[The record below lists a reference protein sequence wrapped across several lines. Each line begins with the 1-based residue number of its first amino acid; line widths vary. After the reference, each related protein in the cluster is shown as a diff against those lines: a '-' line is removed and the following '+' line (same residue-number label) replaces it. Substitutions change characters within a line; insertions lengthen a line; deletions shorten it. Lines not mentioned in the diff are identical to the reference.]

1 MKNWKI
7 PVASVQK
14 FAPNEYISACE
25 PMLLNCDLCADV
37 VGEGKKY
44 DRVHVDG
51 FMEGGIM
58 DGQYAHKTFTS
69 CGAESMEVECGELSK
84 LTVTAFGH
92 YSEVAGAEVC
102 GNHWV
107 IPMSQPVEAYFWM
120 TDNIGHATAAT
131 FELNKS

>member
-1 MKNWKI
+1 MMKNWKI

-51 FMEGGIM
+51 FMEAM
-58 DGQYAHKTFTS
+58 KVFFAK
-69 CGAESMEVECGELSK
+69 
-84 LTVTAFGH
+84 
-92 YSEVAGAEVC
+92 
-102 GNHWV
+102 
-107 IPMSQPVEAYFWM
+107 IPYDVHLKNENNFQKRRKEAK
-120 TDNIGHATAAT
+120 N
-131 FELNKS
+131 